1 MPATVIEASLRISC
15 VFSDG
20 RTAEFHLD
28 GLPCRELLLDLL
40 FGLVE
45 LIHPHGSID
54 AAHSVDNAL
63 PAIRQLAGHLADHGF
78 TGGASELRR
87 GQLIEYWMATRVFRW
102 ENGVRRMLRGFDTA
116 TGRLDP
122 DVRSWSP
129 GGHLRRYRTALRC
142 RPTPKPNGIGWSAPA
157 APSSM
162 TPTARTN
169 TAWPTRTGAP
179 HRLTRDGPRTIWPG
193 CWRGW
198 DRSERQEWRIT
209 WGAR

>member
-1 MPATVIEASLRISC
+1 MPATVIEASLGISC

-28 GLPCRELLLDLL
+28 GLPCRELVRDLL

-54 AAHSVDNAL
+54 SAHSVDNAL

-102 ENGVRRMLRGFDTA
+102 ENRVRRMLRGFDTA

-122 DVRSWSP
+122 EVRELVAGRAFTPIPHRTPLPPYTETEWDRLVSTC
-129 GGHLRRYRTALRC
+129 RAIVDDTYRAHKHGL
-142 RPTPKPNGIGWSAPA
+142 A
-157 APSSM
+157 AANRGT
-162 TPTARTN
+162 TPTHET
-169 TAWPTRTGAP
+169 WTG
-179 HRLTRDGPRTIWPG
+179 TI
-193 CWRGW
+193 
-198 DRSERQEWRIT
+198 
-209 WGAR
+209 